1 MNRPAEGMR
10 HVLVNGQP
18 VIADGVWTRPPG
30 RGAPAARSADACPFL
45 SSSSPDFSGPARPH
59 SSTSCWRSEGRRI
72 SAVVNDFGAINID
85 AELIAGNATAWST
98 CQWLYLLHAGGRPAA
113 DALEPA
119 AAAEPRPEAI
129 VIETSG
135 VSDPAEIVR
144 NLMDPVIWRDAPLET
159 VLCVL
164 DAEALADRPT
174 LPEDALWLSQLRAGD
189 FLVLN
194 KADAVSPATLGGL
207 REQLGKLAPGRT
219 VLVAHHGEVPAGL
232 FFTEEPAD
240 MPDRAA
246 PNVSRF
252 STPNFESVSWTSD
265 RPLSL
270 PRFQAALSRL
280 APDLVRAKGILRFE
294 GQEKPMLFQMVGQR
308 ATFGAAPPVP
318 EGAAPVRLVLI
329 AEIGRLRAEVARA
342 MLEDC
347 RA

>member
-1 MNRPAEGMR
+1 MPVLLVAGFLGAGKTTVINR
-10 HVLVNGQP
+10 LL
-18 VIADGVWTRPPG
+18 T
-30 RGAPAARSADACPFL
+30 AP
-45 SSSSPDFSGPARPH
+45 H
-59 SSTSCWRSEGRRI
+59 GRRLA
-72 SAVVNDFGAINID
+72 AVVNDFGAINID
-85 AELIAGNATAWST
+85 AELLAGNADGMVALQNGCICCTL
-98 CQWLYLLHAGGRPAA
+98 QGDLLRTLSLLLRRNPV
-113 DALEPA
+113 
-119 AAAEPRPEAI
+119 PEGI

-144 NLMDPVIWRDAPLET
+144 NLLDPVIWREAALDA